1 MSVLQFAWTHL
12 SLTLIVASV
21 MVAGT
26 TTVRGWLAKLRR
38 PRLRLLTEESVVEES
53 GLQDRTRFAITAI
66 SAVLISAG
74 LSVVPIGGVDLAG
87 HLVAYS
93 GELSFA
99 TIFFLVVM
107 LGGKLASG
115 GQRGDLRSWHGAQ
128 WAWAIGG
135 LALYWVAL
143 SGRGPDLYS
152 FGYGDSLA
160 WIALAIS
167 AAAAIAQR
175 WMVAALLVGIVLAW
189 QFRLSGATN
198 LVDYAIDP
206 FIFVGSAVQTSARLC
221 GTCLRAGTK
230 WLGGRKLASETIVV
244 VSEAA

>member
-1 MSVLQFAWTHL
+1 L
-12 SLTLIVASV
+12 SFILIVASV
-21 MVAGT
+21 MIAG
-26 TTVRGWLAKLRR
+26 VSAIGGWPAKLRR
-38 PRLRLLTEESVVEES
+38 PRLRLLTEGASPDES
-53 GLQDRTRFAITAI
+53 GINDRSRFVITAI
-66 SAVLISAG
+66 SAVAVAAA
-74 LSVVPIGGVDLAG
+74 LSVVPVGGVDLAG

-99 TIFFLVVM
+99 TIFFLAVM

-115 GQRGDLRSWHGAQ
+115 GRRGNQRQWHGPQ

-135 LALYWVAL
+135 LALYWGAL

-152 FGYGDSLA
+152 LGYGASLA

-167 AAAAIAQR
+167 AAAAVAQR
-175 WMVAALLVGIVLAW
+175 WIVASLLLGIVLAW

-206 FIFVGSAVQTSARLC
+206 FIFLGSAVQTSARLC

-230 WLGGRKLASETIVV
+230 WLGGRKLNSETSVV
-244 VSEAA
+244 VSKAA